1 MPASLPVDCLP
12 VQAFW
17 DCWQVCDSSP
27 FCLLQLQ
34 GALIGV
40 LLAVA
45 WSWAA
50 VVRLGEMR
58 RQQVQTVG
66 CLVKAEM
73 KCTVIISPLPPPPS
87 VSCQVRPLPMSGHPA
102 PLCASYLSS

>member
-1 MPASLPVDCLP
+1 MQASLPADCLP
-12 VQAFW
+12 VWCVW
-17 DCWQVCDSSP
+17 DCWHVSCDLSP

-50 VVRLGEMR
+50 VVRLGELR
-58 RQQVQTVG
+58 RQQVQTV
-66 CLVKAEM
+66 
-73 KCTVIISPLPPPPS
+73 
-87 VSCQVRPLPMSGHPA
+87 SCHFTES
-102 PLCASYLSS
+102 